1 MLMAQRMDRGY
12 VQTLQGEDQTEG
24 EDRGLAATPL
34 GMIAKAIGRRGS
46 SHRTIIP
53 IGVTV
58 DRVERRQVALIQG
71 K

>member
-1 MLMAQRMDRGY
+1 MLMARRMDRGY

-24 EDRGLAATPL
+24 EDRGLAVTPL
-34 GMIAKAIGRRGS
+34 GTIAEAIGRGGS

-53 IGVTV
+53 IEVTV